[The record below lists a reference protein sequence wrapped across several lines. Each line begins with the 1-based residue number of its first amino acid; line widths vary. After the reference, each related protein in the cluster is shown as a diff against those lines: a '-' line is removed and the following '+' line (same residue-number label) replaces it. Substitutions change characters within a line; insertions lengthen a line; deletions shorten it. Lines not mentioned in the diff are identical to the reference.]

1 MRKFSSRAPF
11 FPSQVREATASQ
23 IFLRKTARLRATH
36 RTSLS
41 LSRDTEEIKR
51 RENSARTSSTASQ
64 PIASAVFIQPC
75 NFRAN
80 QSFSCGKYP
89 RKIHFSMQKHRTCRN
104 RTHDGKDLQS
114 SQKVLY
120 NQLSVKWILPKVP
133 RGMEPLSKSESNR
146 INTGALNQSPLQ
158 HQLFLS
164 KQCLI
169 FPKPVQKNQEI
180 KFHWLSPKGP
190 EP

>member
-11 FPSQVREATASQ
+11 FPPQVREATASQ

-80 QSFSCGKYP
+80 QSFSCGKHP
-89 RKIHFSMQKHRTCRN
+89 RKIHFSMQRHRTCRN

-146 INTGALNQSPLQ
+146 INTGALNQS
-158 HQLFLS
+158 HYSINSSFLNS
-164 KQCLI
+164 ASS
-169 FPKPVQKNQEI
+169 FPNQFR
-180 KFHWLSPKGP
+180 KTKK
-190 EP
+190 